1 MDSGTGNGGPDTG
14 GGGGDGT
21 VFVTEA
27 TEATDAEGAE
37 GNTAFGV
44 DGTVSLE
51 DDYSPVDSGEVYVTI
66 CRTEQFS
73 ASHRL
78 HCPELTPFKNQEIF
92 GKCNNPNGHGHNY
105 KCKLKS

>member
-1 MDSGTGNGGPDTG
+1 MDAGAGNGQPAEG
-14 GGGGDGT
+14 GT

-27 TEATDAEGAE
+27 ADEVEPEGAD
-37 GNTAFGV
+37 GAVTFGV
-44 DGTVSLE
+44 EGTVLE
-51 DDYSPVDSGEVYVTI
+51 DEYSPVDSGEVYVTV

-78 HCPELTPFKNQEIF
+78 HCPELTPFKNQEIY

-105 KCKLKS
+105 KCKYT